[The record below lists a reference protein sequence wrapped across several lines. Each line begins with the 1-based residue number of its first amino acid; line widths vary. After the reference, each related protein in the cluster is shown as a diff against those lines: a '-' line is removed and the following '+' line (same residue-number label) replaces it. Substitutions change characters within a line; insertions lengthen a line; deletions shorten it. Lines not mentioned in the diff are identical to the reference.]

1 MPGFGS
7 AFGGPHVAHEAVLR
21 ASAHRGRIVDES
33 EATQLWERFR
43 LLRDSDA
50 FERLYRAYY
59 AHVYRAFRGAF
70 GSDSTADELT
80 IEVFYRLGSNP
91 QGAREGFKAMLFSW
105 VSRLCQRHRSGGG
118 RGQEPVGLPDG
129 LETDDERGVGNPG
142 PRESDAALEQ
152 ALSRLSDV
160 ERLVFVLRSIPKLSF
175 DAIAEMLGVS
185 RRSVGRMY
193 SQAVQKLKRILG
205 DP

>member
-1 MPGFGS
+1 
-7 AFGGPHVAHEAVLR
+7 
-21 ASAHRGRIVDES
+21 VDES

-43 LLRDSDA
+43 LMRDSDA

-70 GSDSTADELT
+70 GSDSVADELT

-91 QGAREGFKAMLFSW
+91 QEARKGFKAMLFSW
-105 VSRLCQRHRSGGG
+105 VSRLCQRHRSGDG
-118 RGQEPVGLPDG
+118 RGRQPLGLPDAPEPPDVPEAG
-129 LETDDERGVGNPG
+129 DGGAS
-142 PRESDAALEQ
+142 ESDAALER
-152 ALSRLSDV
+152 ALARLPDE
-160 ERLVFVLRSIPKLSF
+160 ERLVFVLRTIPKLSF

-185 RRSVGRMY
+185 RRTVCRMY
-193 SQAVQKLKRILG
+193 SQAVQRLKRILG